1 MPGDLVLLE
10 PGDRAPADLRLL
22 RVRNLRVDEAAL
34 TGESVPTD
42 KGVAPVPQ
50 EALLGDRSSMAYLG
64 TFVALATTY
73 TFEKTNT
80 DIYFTVK
87 NLFDEEFIVDRT
99 RGILPG
105 APRAWC
111 RRV

>member
-1 MPGDLVLLE
+1 
-10 PGDRAPADLRLL
+10 
-22 RVRNLRVDEAAL
+22 
-34 TGESVPTD
+34 
-42 KGVAPVPQ
+42 
-50 EALLGDRSSMAYLG
+50 
-64 TFVALATTY
+64 LATTY

-87 NLFDEEFIVDRT
+87 NLFDEEFIADRT

>member
-1 MPGDLVLLE
+1 MPKPKSAPQL
-10 PGDRAPADLRLL
+10 RA
-22 RVRNLRVDEAAL
+22 
-34 TGESVPTD
+34 
-42 KGVAPVPQ
+42 KGRTP
-50 EALLGDRSSMAYLG
+50 RSRFGRKGPPRSKPSLPRD
-64 TFVALATTY
+64 TTY

-105 APRAWC
+105 APRLVQADLKQNF
-111 RRV
+111 